1 MKRKTAVFCVAVLG
15 LALFAAQ
22 CSKKPSQEEL
32 TRLEESRAAAEAAEK
47 KLNDLRKERME
58 LESNLE
64 GKKGE
69 LQTLET
75 ERDDLRSQ
83 SGQ

>member
-1 MKRKTAVFCVAVLG
+1 MKRKMAVACVAALG
-15 LALFAAQ
+15 LSLFLGQ

-47 KLNDLRKERME
+47 KLSDLRKERME
-58 LESNLE
+58 LEASLE

-69 LQTLET
+69 LQKLES
-75 ERDDLRSQ
+75 ERDQLRSQ
-83 SGQ
+83 TGK